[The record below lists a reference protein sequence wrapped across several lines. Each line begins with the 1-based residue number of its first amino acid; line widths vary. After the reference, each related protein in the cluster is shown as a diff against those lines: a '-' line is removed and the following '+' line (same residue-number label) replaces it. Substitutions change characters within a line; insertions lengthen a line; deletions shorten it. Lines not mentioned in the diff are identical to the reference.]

1 MEILSIVKNVPKMI
15 TQSGGRTMLLLKK
28 ESPAIFLGV
37 GIASGVAST
46 VLACRATLKVSD
58 ILDDHEDVMN
68 DINYAED
75 NCAEGYSHEDAKKDR
90 AIATVQTGAKIAKL
104 YLPAVAL
111 GATSIGCVIGGHSI
125 NMKRNAALAAAYTVV
140 DGKLKEY
147 RKRVT
152 DEYGEEV
159 EKKLYYGLKSDKIQ
173 VEEKDPETGK
183 VKKVKKQVNMLDPT
197 AISQYARF
205 FDDGS
210 VNWVDDAELNLCF
223 LKAQQNYMN
232 DLLHSRGHVFLNE
245 VYDALGIPRTKAGA
259 VVGWVMQKG
268 NDNFVDFGIY
278 SIYNQE
284 AMDFVNGY
292 EKNILLDFN
301 VDGVI
306 YDLI

>member
-1 MEILSIVKNVPKMI
+1 M
-15 TQSGGRTMLLLKK
+15 
-28 ESPAIFLGV
+28 
-37 GIASGVAST
+37 
-46 VLACRATLKVSD
+46 SD
-58 ILDDHEDVMN
+58 IRRCEESGLDE
-68 DINYAED
+68 
-75 NCAEGYSHEDAKKDR
+75 YSESDAKKDR
-90 AIATVQTGAKIAKL
+90 AIATVQTGARIAKL
-104 YLPAVAL
+104 YLPAAAL
-111 GATSIGCVIGGHSI
+111 GVASVGFVVGGHSI
-125 NMKRNAALAAAYTVV
+125 SMKRNAALAAAYSVV

-147 RKRVT
+147 RKRVA
-152 DEYGEEV
+152 DEYGEEI

-183 VKKVKKQVNMLDPT
+183 VKKVKKEVNYLDPSS
-197 AISQYARF
+197 ISQYARF

-210 VNWVDDAELNLCF
+210 VNWVDDAELNLIF
-223 LKAQQNYMN
+223 LKSQQNYMN
-232 DLLHSRGHVFLNE
+232 DLLHANGHLFLNE

-278 SIYNQE
+278 SIYNQD

-292 EKNILLDFN
+292 EKSILLDFN

>member
-1 MEILSIVKNVPKMI
+1 MKDVLSIVKNVPKMI
-15 TQSGGRTMLLLKK
+15 SQSGGRTMLLLKK
-28 ESPAIFLGV
+28 ESPAILLGV
-37 GIASGVAST
+37 GIATGVAST
-46 VLACRATLKVSD
+46 VMACRATMKVSD
-58 ILDDHEDVMN
+58 ILDDHEDVM
-68 DINYAED
+68 DEIKHCQEYED
-75 NCAEGYSHEDAKKDR
+75 NYSDDDAKRDR
-90 AIATVQTGAKIAKL
+90 AIATVQTGAKVVKL

-111 GATSIGCVIGGHSI
+111 GAASIGCVVGGHNI
-125 NMKRNAALAAAYTVV
+125 NVKRNAALAAAYSVV

-173 VEEKDPETGK
+173 VEQKDPETGK
-183 VKKVKKQVNMLDPT
+183 VKKVKQQVNMLDPT

-205 FDDGS
+205 FDDSS

-268 NDNFVDFGIY
+268 NDNYVDFGIY

-292 EKNILLDFN
+292 EKSILLDFN